1 MISGGM
7 ISFFYLKK
15 PLPNIS
21 RKKCQILLTFRIQLI
36 TTILHIYTTTTTT
49 SAFDIN

>member
-7 ISFFYLKK
+7 ISFFSSKK
-15 PLPNIS
+15 MPNITDIS
-21 RKKCQILLTFRIQLI
+21 NSVDHYY
-36 TTILHIYTTTTTT
+36 TIYIYTTTTTT